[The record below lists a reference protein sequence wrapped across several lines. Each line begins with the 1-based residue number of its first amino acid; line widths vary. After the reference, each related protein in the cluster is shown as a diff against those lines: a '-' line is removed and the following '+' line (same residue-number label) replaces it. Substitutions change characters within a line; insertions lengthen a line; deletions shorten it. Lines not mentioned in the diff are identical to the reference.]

1 MEEHTASPTVMDDM
15 VGLEKLKMDL
25 HSWQSQQKQMPS
37 ALLFHGPVG
46 TGKSTSAHLIGKA
59 LLGEHHDANFIETNG
74 SDDRGINYVREELKQ
89 VMRTKPIGA
98 RMKVILLDEADGLTA
113 TAQDAMRRMMETYSS
128 NNLLILTCND
138 ISKIKPAIKSRCAV
152 YGFPPVDAFQGA
164 NRLAEAYGLDNVA
177 PLVKLIQLNNGDM
190 RQSMIFLN
198 SAGPDYEDR
207 INDLEASMDNSV
219 QHVLADDWLNLR
231 RSFHEQL
238 RMGRGL
244 QAILTNFYNNM
255 QEHFDDED
263 NIDSMND
270 IMVAYGDVLVH
281 RHTWVGNAYSYLD
294 YLVAKMRK
302 EVKMNDEQ

>member
-1 MEEHTASPTVMDDM
+1 MEEYTASPTDMEDM
-15 VGLEKLKMDL
+15 VGLEKLKIDL
-25 HSWQSQQKQMPS
+25 NSWQSQQTQMPS

-74 SDDRGINYVREELKQ
+74 SDDRGINYVRDELKQ
-89 VMRTKPIGA
+89 IMRTKAIGA
-98 RMKVILLDEADGLTA
+98 KLKIILLDEADGLTA

-164 NRLAEAYGLDNVA
+164 NRLAEAYGLDDVT

-198 SAGPDYEDR
+198 SAGPDYENR

-255 QEHFDDED
+255 QEHFDNED
-263 NIDSMND
+263 NVDSMND
-270 IMVAYGDVLVH
+270 IMGAYGDVLVH
-281 RHTWVGNAYSYLD
+281 KHTWIGNHYSYLD

-302 EVKMNDEQ
+302 EVKMNDE

>member
-1 MEEHTASPTVMDDM
+1 MEEYTASPTDMEDM
-15 VGLEKLKMDL
+15 VGLEKLKIDL
-25 HSWQSQQKQMPS
+25 NSWQSQQTQMPS

-74 SDDRGINYVREELKQ
+74 SDDRGINYVRDELKQ
-89 VMRTKPIGA
+89 IMRTKAIGA
-98 RMKVILLDEADGLTA
+98 KLKIILLDEADGLTA

-164 NRLAEAYGLDNVA
+164 NRLAEAYGLDDVT

-198 SAGPDYEDR
+198 SAGPDYENR
-207 INDLEASMDNSV
+207 INDLEAVSYT
-219 QHVLADDWLNLR
+219 H
-231 RSFHEQL
+231 
-238 RMGRGL
+238 
-244 QAILTNFYNNM
+244 LTLPTKR
-255 QEHFDDED
+255 
-263 NIDSMND
+263 I
-270 IMVAYGDVLVH
+270 V
-281 RHTWVGNAYSYLD
+281 
-294 YLVAKMRK
+294 
-302 EVKMNDEQ
+302 

>member
-1 MEEHTASPTVMDDM
+1 MEEYTASPTDMEDM
-15 VGLEKLKMDL
+15 VGLEKLKIDL
-25 HSWQSQQKQMPS
+25 NSWQSQQTQMPS

-74 SDDRGINYVREELKQ
+74 SDDRGINYVRDELKQ
-89 VMRTKPIGA
+89 IMRTKAIGA
-98 RMKVILLDEADGLTA
+98 KLKIILLDEADGLTA

-164 NRLAEAYGLDNVA
+164 NRLAEAYGLDDVT

-198 SAGPDYEDR
+198 SAGPHYENR

-255 QEHFDDED
+255 QEHFDNED
-263 NIDSMND
+263 NVDSMND

-281 RHTWVGNAYSYLD
+281 KHTWIGNHYSYLD

-302 EVKMNDEQ
+302 EVKMNDE

>member
-1 MEEHTASPTVMDDM
+1 MEEYTASPTDMNDM
-15 VGLEKLKMDL
+15 VGLEKLKDDL
-25 HSWQSQQKQMPS
+25 DSWQSQQKQIPS

-152 YGFPPVDAFQGA
+152 YGFPPVDAFHGA
-164 NRLAEAYGLDNVA
+164 NRLAKAYGLDDVA

-198 SAGPDYEDR
+198 SAGPDYENR

-302 EVKMNDEQ
+302 EVKMNDE